1 MRSKAIILAG
11 ALLLIASTATATS
24 FIVPEDAELVAKTTA
39 IAIGTVEGSYVQETD
54 GMIETVYEVRVERAL
69 KGVPRRV
76 ELLRVISPGGV
87 IGDRG
92 VLVAGAPH
100 FAQGDRVLLFLTPD
114 KGSWR
119 TTDLTLGAF
128 HFVTST
134 TGERLLVRDLED
146 VVGWD
151 HRGQVHHEKVRRED
165 GFLQFIE
172 ERVLGRTAQVRSEDY
187 LVEASAVT
195 LPAPPKVQGR
205 FDLQVNAPF
214 SGATYTSWVSGQPT
228 RWPNMAAGVTF
239 RKRADQNISG
249 VADGGVSVIQNGL
262 AAWNNEPGSAIN
274 LSYGGTTTTPST
286 NFDSVHV
293 VEFNDPQNRISGAW
307 TGSGTI
313 GICFLSF
320 SSTHSFN
327 GQTWLSITD
336 ADVVFQNGF
345 PGTHAAFGTAMTHE
359 LGHGLGWRHSN
370 QDYATGGACNSAT
383 QECTSAAIMN
393 STVNAAYHF
402 TLQPWD
408 VNAAQSVYPGGTP
421 PPPPPP
427 PTCTPVAISAQPQS
441 ATVNAGASRTL
452 SVTATGTTPISYQW
466 YIGTTGNT
474 SNPIAGATGSSI
486 TVTPASTTSY
496 WVRVTNSCGTA
507 NSSTATITVNPAAS
521 QSRTTVTRADFNGDG
536 RSDIFWHNPSTG
548 QTSTWLMNGTGTPAA
563 LTSPTLPLGWE
574 PVATGDFNAD
584 GKGDLFWRHT
594 STGETSVWLM
604 NGGTYTTA
612 FRTTTMP
619 SPWRPVVSAD
629 FDANGRTDLFW
640 RNTSTG
646 QSQVW
651 FMNGASQPTIVA
663 STSVAV
669 EWAVVAAGDYN
680 GDGRG
685 DIFWRNSSTGETS
698 VWLMNGANYAAS
710 FRSITVPGPWEVVG
724 GVDFNGDARVDV
736 FWFNPSTGQTS
747 IWFMNGTA
755 SPGTST
761 GPSMSLGWRPANFGD
776 YNGNGRGDV
785 FWHNP
790 STGQTRVWLMNGGA
804 GISSQGDLYTVP
816 PPWRVA
822 AP

>member
-11 ALLLIASTATATS
+11 SLLLIASNAMATS
-24 FIVPEDAELVAKTTA
+24 FIVPEDAELVAKTAA

-54 GMIETVYEVRVERAL
+54 GVIETVFEIRVERAL
-69 KGVPRRV
+69 KGLPRSPD
-76 ELLRVISPGGV
+76 LLRVISPGGV

-92 VLVAGAPH
+92 MLVAGAPH
-100 FAQGDRVLLFLTPD
+100 FAQGDRVLLFLTRD
-114 KGSWR
+114 QGSWR

-128 HFVTST
+128 RFVTST
-134 TGERLLVRDLED
+134 SGERLLVRDLED

-151 HRGQVHHEKVRRED
+151 HHGQVHHEKVRRED
-165 GFLQFIE
+165 GFLRFIE
-172 ERVLGRTAQVRSEDY
+172 ERVLGRTPQVRSEDY
-187 LVEASAVT
+187 LVDASEVT

-239 RKRADQNISG
+239 RKRVDQNISG

-262 AAWNNEPGSAIN
+262 AAWNNECGSAIN
-274 LSYGGTTTTPST
+274 LSYGGTTPTPST

-293 VEFNDPQNRISGAW
+293 VEFNDPQNRISGSW

-336 ADVVFQNGF
+336 ADVVFQDGF
-345 PGTHAAFGTAMTHE
+345 PGTHSAFATAMTHE

-370 QDYATGGACNSAT
+370 QDYATGGACNSST
-383 QECTSAAIMN
+383 QECTSAAVMN
-393 STVNAAYHF
+393 STVNATYNF

-408 VNAAQSVYPGGTP
+408 VNAAQSVYPGGTCGP
-421 PPPPPP
+421 A
-427 PTCTPVAISAQPQS
+427 CTPPAIGTQPQS
-441 ATVNAGASRTL
+441 ATISGGSRTL
-452 SVTATGTTPISYQW
+452 SVTATGTTPLSYQW
-466 YIGTTGNT
+466 YIGASGNT
-474 SNPIAGATGSSI
+474 SNPIGGATSSSV
-486 TVTPASTTSY
+486 TVTPGSTTSY

-507 NSSTATITVNPAAS
+507 NSNTATITVSGGGGTPTTS
-521 QSRTTVTRADFNGDG
+521 QTTVTRADFNGDG

-548 QTSTWLMNGTGTPAA
+548 QTSTWLMNGTSQPNA
-563 LTSPTLPLGWE
+563 LTSPTLPLGWA
-574 PVATGDFNAD
+574 PVATGDFDAD

-612 FRTTTMP
+612 FRTATMP
-619 SPWRPVVSAD
+619 TQWRPFVSAD
-629 FDANGRTDLFW
+629 FDGNGRTDLFW

-651 FMNGASQPTIVA
+651 LMNGAGQPTALSSSDVP
-663 STSVAV
+663 V
-669 EWAVVAAGDYN
+669 EWVPVAAGDFN

-685 DIFWRNSSTGETS
+685 DVFWRNSSTSETS
-698 VWLMNGANYAAS
+698 VWLMNGANFTTA
-710 FRSITVPGPWEVVG
+710 FRSITVPGPWELVG
-724 GVDFNGDARVDV
+724 GVDFNGDGRGDV

-747 IWFMNGTA
+747 IWLMNGTA
-755 SPGTST
+755 NPVTLSAPTMT
-761 GPSMSLGWRPANFGD
+761 LGWRPANFGD
-776 YNGNGRGDV
+776 YNGNGTGDV
-785 FWHNP
+785 FWRNA
-790 STGQTRVWLMNGGA
+790 STGESRVWLMNSTTITA
-804 GISSQGDLYTVP
+804 QAYLYSVP
-816 PPWRVA
+816 SPWRVA

>member
-1 MRSKAIILAG
+1 MKSKAIILAG
-11 ALLLIASTATATS
+11 VLLLIASTATATS
-24 FIVPEDAELVAKTTA
+24 FIVPEDAELVAKTAA
-39 IAIGTVEGSYVQETD
+39 IAIGTVEGSYVQETA
-54 GMIETVYEVRVERAL
+54 GVIETVYEVRVERAL
-69 KGVPRRV
+69 KGGLRKV
-76 ELLRVISPGGV
+76 ELLRVVSPGGV
-87 IGDRG
+87 LGDRG
-92 VLVAGAPH
+92 LLVAGAPH
-100 FAQGDRVLLFLTPD
+100 FDQGDRVLLFLTKD
-114 KGSWR
+114 KGVWR

-134 TGERLLVRDLED
+134 SGERLLVRDLED

-151 HRGQVHHEKVRRED
+151 HQGQVHHEKVRRED

-172 ERVLGRTAQVRSEDY
+172 EHALGQTQKVRTEDY
-187 LVEASAVT
+187 LVEASEVT
-195 LPAPPKVQGR
+195 LPAPPKEGR
-205 FDLQVNAPF
+205 FALQANAPF
-214 SGATYTSWVSGQPT
+214 PGSTYTDWVSNQPV
-228 RWPNMAAGVTF
+228 RWVNAGAGITY
-239 RKRADQNISG
+239 RKRVDQNISG
-249 VADGGVSVIQNGL
+249 VADGGVAVIQGGL
-262 AAWNNEPGSAIN
+262 AAWTNEPGSNIN
-274 LSYGGTTTTPST
+274 MIYGGTTTTPST
-286 NFDSVHV
+286 DFDGVNV
-293 VEFNDPQNRISGAW
+293 VEFNDPQGRISGSW

-313 GICFLSF
+313 GIAFLSF
-320 SSTHSFN
+320 SGSHTFEGRSWWN
-327 GQTWLSITD
+327 ISDG
-336 ADVVFQNGF
+336 DVVFQNGY
-345 PGTHAAFGTAMTHE
+345 PGTHAAFRAAMTHE
-359 LGHGLGWRHSN
+359 LGHTLGWRHSN
-370 QDYATGGACNSAT
+370 QDYSTGGACNSAT

-393 STVNAAYHF
+393 STVNAAYAF

-408 VNAAQSVYPGGTP
+408 VNAAQSVYPGGTT

-441 ATVNAGASRTL
+441 ATINAGASTTL

-466 YIGTTGNT
+466 FIGASGNT
-474 SNPIAGATGSSI
+474 SNPISGATGSTLS
-486 TVTPASTTSY
+486 VTPASTTSY

-507 NSSTATITVNPAAS
+507 NSNTATITVNPAV

-548 QTSTWLMNGTGTPAA
+548 QTSTWLMNGTSTPTA

-619 SPWRPVVSAD
+619 SPWKPVVSAD
-629 FDANGRTDLFW
+629 FDGNGRTDLFW

-669 EWAVVAAGDYN
+669 EWTPVAAGDFN
-680 GDGRG
+680 GDGKG
-685 DIFWRNSSTGETS
+685 DIFWRNSVTGETS
-698 VWLMNGANYAAS
+698 VWLMSGANYSSA
-710 FRSITVPGPWEVVG
+710 FRTITVPGPWELVG

-736 FWFNPSTGQTS
+736 FWFNPTTGQTS
-747 IWFMNGTA
+747 IWIMNGTA
-755 SPGTST
+755 SPGTYT
-761 GPSMSLGWRPANFGD
+761 GPTMALGWRPVNFGD
-776 YNGNGRGDV
+776 YNGNARGDV

-790 STGQTRVWLMNGGA
+790 STGQTRVWLMNGVSL
-804 GISSQGDLYTVP
+804 SSQGDLYTVP
-816 PPWRVA
+816 SPWRVA